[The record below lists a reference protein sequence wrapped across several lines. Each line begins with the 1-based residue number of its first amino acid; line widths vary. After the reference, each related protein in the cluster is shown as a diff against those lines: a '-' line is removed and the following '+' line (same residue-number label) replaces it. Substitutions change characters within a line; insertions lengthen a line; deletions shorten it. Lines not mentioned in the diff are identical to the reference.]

1 MTPQQKAATEASNF
15 VGKFNDIILFPLIAL
30 LSGIAFLI
38 FIYGCAVYIFNA
50 ENEQARS
57 EGKKHILYGIIGL
70 VIMISAYGLL
80 IIATN
85 TFGLGKQ
92 LDCANDPSGAGCD
105 SAFEIK

>member
-1 MTPQQKAATEASNF
+1 MSPKETAAIEA
-15 VGKFNDIILFPLIAL
+15 GKFVSDLNEFILFPLIAL
-30 LSGIAFLI
+30 LSGVAFLV
-38 FIYGCAVYIFNA
+38 FMYGCVVYIFNG

-80 IIATN
+80 TIATN

-92 LDCANDPSGAGCD
+92 LDCANNPTITGCGD
-105 SAFEIK
+105 AFKI

>member
-1 MTPQQKAATEASNF
+1 MPEANVEAALF
-15 VGKFNDIILFPLIAL
+15 VDKLNSIILFPLIAL

-50 ENEQARS
+50 DNEQARS

-85 TFGLGKQ
+85 TFGLGQQ
-92 LDCANDPSGAGCD
+92 LDCANNPSGSGCD
-105 SAFEIK
+105 SAFEI

>member
-1 MTPQQKAATEASNF
+1 MPDANKEAGLF
-15 VGKFNDIILFPLIAL
+15 VDKLNDIILFPLIAL
-30 LSGIAFLI
+30 LSGIAFLV

-50 ENEQARS
+50 ENETART

-92 LDCANDPSGAGCD
+92 LDCANDPTIAGCD
-105 SAFEIK
+105 SAFTIE

>member
-1 MTPQQKAATEASNF
+1 MTPKETAAIEA
-15 VGKFNDIILFPLIAL
+15 GKFVNDLNEFILFPLIAL
-30 LSGIAFLI
+30 LSGIAFLV

-92 LDCANDPSGAGCD
+92 LDCANDPSKVGCD
-105 SAFEIK
+105 SAFKIK